1 MTTMVELEQLIDVP
15 AVSAPGQHCLVDP
28 YDEPHAVIAIR
39 AVVSRDHVAAA
50 VDMAIGAHYGDGRNA
65 DRLTVD
71 EIRYHTAAFVLSESA
86 LGLQR
91 AAEAMA
97 QLAVEDFHEPETRA
111 HIQACYRAA
120 DRAYP
125 RLTK

>member
-1 MTTMVELEQLIDVP
+1 MTLMELEQLIDVP

-28 YDEPHAVIAIR
+28 YDEPHAVLGIR
-39 AVVSRDHVAAA
+39 VVVSRDHVAAA
-50 VDMAIGAHYGDGRNA
+50 VDMAVHKHYGDGRSA

-71 EIRYHTAAFVLSESA
+71 EIRYHTAALVLSEDA
-86 LGLQR
+86 LGLQQ
-91 AAEAMA
+91 AGEAMA
-97 QLAVEDFHEPETRA
+97 QLAVEDFHEDETRA

-125 RLTK
+125 RLA

>member
-1 MTTMVELEQLIDVP
+1 MTTMVELEQLIDAP

-28 YDEPHAVIAIR
+28 YDEPHAVIGIR
-39 AVVSRDHVAAA
+39 AVIARDHVAAA
-50 VDMAIGAHYGDGRNA
+50 VDMAIGQHYGDGRRA
-65 DRLTVD
+65 DSLTVD
-71 EIRYHTAAFVLSESA
+71 EIRYHTASFVLTESA

-97 QLAVEDFHEPETRA
+97 QLALEDFHEDETRA

-125 RLTK
+125 KLGK

>member
-1 MTTMVELEQLIDVP
+1 MTLMELEQLIDVP

-28 YDEPHAVIAIR
+28 YDEPHAVIGIR

-50 VDMAIGAHYGDGRNA
+50 VDMGVHKHYGDGRSA
-65 DRLTVD
+65 DALTVD
-71 EIRYHTAAFVLSESA
+71 EIRYFTAAFVLSEGA
-86 LGLQR
+86 LGMQQ

-97 QLAVEDFHEPETRA
+97 QLAVEDFHEDETRA

-125 RLTK
+125 RLG